1 MFEQRNPML
10 VLLKEINS
18 SRDGCV
24 FILFTLVL
32 FKKGLKLE
40 MVLHTFPPKIGSLHD
55 RWIYKLSVTES
66 I

>member
-55 RWIYKLSVTES
+55 R
-66 I
+66 